1 MKNSKKIQLIL
12 YLTLLTFTS
21 VAQDYFNIRGYVTSS
36 YNEPLVGVY
45 VRAVDLGVGT
55 VTNDEG
61 QYEIKLIEGLHRL
74 SFTHIGYEPKRIDI
88 PADKNDVLNVVLK
101 SIDNELGIVEIS
113 NKKKDLSYS
122 IIKKVIEN
130 KSRYSN
136 QFTTQ
141 KRNIYVKSTEKN
153 IYKTPK
159 KQDNQT
165 DVKKLDKSTEKVNND
180 SVPKFNLF
188 EGDIVQHIKPP
199 NGFKEEKNAAK
210 KIGYQKTLFYTST
223 TDANFDFNQNLIKV
237 KKLGENAY
245 VSPISNTAFISYRY
259 KLLGSRFEGERKIY
273 TIQVIPRKLGNAL
286 FKGKLEVWDSLFTI
300 KSVQLTLS
308 KRSLIKYDNFTLNQ
322 HYSFQDTIKV
332 LTSEIFNWKIRS
344 ISKIILGK
352 CIVKY
357 SNYTFDSIYSKRFF
371 NAELARTSEDA
382 YKKDTSFWLKIRPVP
397 LTYDENKFIRM
408 QDSIFRI
415 KTSKVYLDSIDS
427 VYNKITFL
435 KAVWS
440 GMGHINR
447 DNKTEWSFASLA
459 EMIDPVAI
467 GGFRL
472 KYNIS
477 YYKRFENRKSIFI
490 SPTINYGFRNGDIKG
505 NLSIETLYNPKKLS
519 RASVY
524 YGKYFGFVNQF
535 ATFNDVFNRQ
545 NFFEQDYTYL
555 THRTELFNG
564 FYLFNSISHTLRK
577 PLTNFKFNPDF
588 DSTFVNNAPQNFEI
602 NSDVRI
608 AIGISYTP
616 KQLYISE
623 PNQKIVLGSKYPTF
637 SLTFKQAI
645 PNIGGSITDFKEI
658 ELGITQKFMVGIF
671 GTSQYSA
678 RFGTFLDTTNLQ
690 IMDYKY
696 QRGGDPY
703 FFMPPMYAYQLIDS
717 TFPTFSGF
725 LETHYIHQFNGF
737 LTSKVPLI
745 NRTGIRTM
753 AGGGLLIVPERN
765 YQYSE
770 LFAGINRIF
779 RIGRERFRLGLY
791 YVIAQSNS
799 QGFNSGF
806 KFSIVPYNTAS
817 NSWSY

>member
-1 MKNSKKIQLIL
+1 MKHFINICLIIS
-12 YLTLLTFTS
+12 LTSLTTYS
-21 VAQDYFNIRGYVTSS
+21 SAQNYFNIRGYVTNESK
-36 YNEPLVGVY
+36 EPLVGVY
-45 VRAVDLGVGT
+45 VRAVDLGIGT
-55 VTNDEG
+55 VTNEKG
-61 QYEIKLIEGLHRL
+61 QYEIKLVEGLHRL

-88 PADKNDVLNVVLK
+88 PTQKNEVLNIILK
-101 SIDNELGIVEIS
+101 PIDNELGVVEIS
-113 NKKKDLSYS
+113 NKKKDLSYT
-122 IIKKVIEN
+122 IIRKVIEN
-130 KSRYSN
+130 KENFTN

-141 KRNIYVKSTEKN
+141 KRNIYVKSVEKTTN
-153 IYKTPK
+153 NNPK
-159 KQDNQT
+159 KHDDQP
-165 DVKKLDKSTEKVNND
+165 DVKKLDESPSESKND
-180 SVPKFNLF
+180 SIPKLNLF
-188 EGDIVQHIKPP
+188 EGDFVQHIKLP

-210 KIGYQKTLFYTST
+210 KLGYQQSLFYVST
-223 TDANFDFNQNLIKV
+223 TDANFDLNKNLIKV
-237 KKLGENAY
+237 KKLGDNAY
-245 VSPISNTAFISYRY
+245 VSPISHNAFVSYRY
-259 KLLGSRFEGERKIY
+259 KLLGSRFEGKRKVY

-286 FKGKLEVWDSLFTI
+286 FKGQLEIWDSLYTI
-300 KSVQLTLS
+300 KSVELTLP
-308 KRSLIKYDNFTLNQ
+308 KRSLIEYDQFSLKQ
-322 HYSFQDTIKV
+322 HYSFQDNIKI
-332 LTSEIFNWKIRS
+332 LTSETFNWKIKNGSRT
-344 ISKIILGK
+344 IDGE

-357 SNYTFDSIYSKRFF
+357 SDYTFDSIYPKRFF
-371 NAELARTSEDA
+371 NAELAKTADDA
-382 YKKDTSFWLKIRPVP
+382 YEKDTSFWAKIRPIP
-397 LTYDENKFIRM
+397 LTYNENKFIRM
-408 QDSIFRI
+408 QDSIKRI
-415 KTSKVYLDSIDS
+415 RTSKAYLDSIDS
-427 VYNKITFL
+427 AFNQITFL

-447 DNKTEWSFASLA
+447 DKKTEWSFASLA

-472 KYNIS
+472 KYNVS

-490 SPTINYGFRNGDIKG
+490 SPTLNYGFRNNDIKG

-519 RASVY
+519 RASIY

-535 ATFNDVFNRQ
+535 ATFNDLFNRQ

-564 FYLFNSISHTLRK
+564 FYLFNSFSHTLRK
-577 PLTNFKFNPDF
+577 PLTNFEFNPDF
-588 DSTFVNNAPQNFEI
+588 DSAFVNNVPQNFEI

-608 AIGISYTP
+608 ALGISYTP

-637 SLTFKQAI
+637 SLTYKQAV

-703 FFMPPMYAYQLIDS
+703 FFMPPMFAYQLIDS
-717 TFPTFSGF
+717 TFPTFRGF

-745 NRTGIRTM
+745 NKTGIRTM
-753 AGGGLLIVPERN
+753 TGGGLLIVPERN

-791 YVIAQSNS
+791 YVVAQSNT
-799 QGFNSGF
+799 QGFSSGF
-806 KFSIVPYNTAS
+806 KFSIIPYNTAS
-817 NSWSY
+817 NSWSF

>member
-1 MKNSKKIQLIL
+1 MKNFINFFIVISFTTLTTYSPAQNYFKIQ
-12 YLTLLTFTS
+12 
-21 VAQDYFNIRGYVTSS
+21 GYVTNESK
-36 YNEPLVGVY
+36 EPLIGVY
-45 VRAVDLGVGT
+45 VRAVDLGIGT
-55 VTNDEG
+55 ITNENG
-61 QYEIKLIEGLHRL
+61 QYEITLIEGLHRL

-88 PADKNDVLNVVLK
+88 PAQKNEVLNIILK
-101 SIDNELGIVEIS
+101 PIDNEIGVIEIS
-113 NKKKDLSYS
+113 NKKKDLSYE
-122 IIKKVIEN
+122 IIRKVIEN
-130 KSRYSN
+130 KETYAN
-136 QFTTQ
+136 QFITQ
-141 KRNIYVKSTEKN
+141 KRNVYVKSVEKT
-153 IYKTPK
+153 ISKSLK
-159 KQDNQT
+159 KQDNQQN
-165 DVKKLDKSTEKVNND
+165 VKKLDESPNESKND
-180 SVPKFNLF
+180 STPKLNLF
-188 EGDIVQHIKPP
+188 EGDFVQHIKLP

-210 KIGYQKTLFYTST
+210 KLGYQQSLFYVST

-237 KKLGENAY
+237 KKLGDNAY
-245 VSPISNTAFISYRY
+245 ISPISNTAFVSYRFR
-259 KLLGSRFEGERKIY
+259 LLGSRFDGERKVY

-286 FKGKLEVWDSLFTI
+286 FKGQLEIWDSLFTI
-300 KSVQLTLS
+300 KNVDLTLP
-308 KRSLIKYDNFTLNQ
+308 KRSLIEYDQFSLKQ
-322 HYSFQDTIKV
+322 HYSFQDSIKI
-332 LTSEIFNWKIRS
+332 LTSETFNWKIKNGSR
-344 ISKIILGK
+344 IIDGE
-352 CIVKY
+352 CVAKY
-357 SNYTFDSIYSKRFF
+357 SKYKFDSIYPKRFF
-371 NAELARTSEDA
+371 NSELARTADDA
-382 YKKDTSFWLKIRPVP
+382 YEKDTSFWVKIRPVP

-408 QDSIFRI
+408 QDSIKRI
-415 KTSKVYLDSIDS
+415 RTSKAYLDSIDS
-427 VYNKITFL
+427 AYNKITLL

-447 DNKTEWSFASLA
+447 DKKTEWSFASMA

-472 KYNIS
+472 KYNLS

-490 SPTINYGFRNGDIKG
+490 SPTLNYGFRNNDIKG

-519 RASVY
+519 RASIY

-535 ATFNDVFNRQ
+535 ATFNDLFNRQ

-555 THRTELFNG
+555 THSTELLNG

-577 PLTNFKFNPDF
+577 PLNNFKFNPDF
-588 DSTFVNNAPQNFEI
+588 DSTFVNNVPQNFEI

-637 SLTFKQAI
+637 SLTYKQAV

-678 RFGTFLDTTNLQ
+678 RFGTFLDTSYLQ

-703 FFMPPMYAYQLIDS
+703 FFMPPMFAYQLIDS
-717 TFPTFSGF
+717 TFPTFRGF
-725 LETHYIHQFNGF
+725 LETHYTHQFNGF

-745 NRTGIRTM
+745 NKTGIRTM
-753 AGGGLLIVPERN
+753 AGAGLLIVPERN

-770 LFAGINRIF
+770 LFGGINRIF

-791 YVIAQSNS
+791 YVVAQSNT
-799 QGFNSGF
+799 QGFSSGF

-817 NSWSY
+817 NSWSF

>member
-1 MKNSKKIQLIL
+1 MKHFINICLIIS
-12 YLTLLTFTS
+12 LTSLNTYS
-21 VAQDYFNIRGYVTSS
+21 SAQNYFKIRGYVT
-36 YNEPLVGVY
+36 NEFKEPLVGVY
-45 VRAVDLGVGT
+45 VRAVDLGIGT
-55 VTNDEG
+55 VTNEKG
-61 QYEIKLIEGLHRL
+61 KYEIKLVEGLHRL

-88 PADKNDVLNVVLK
+88 PAQKNEVLNIILK
-101 SIDNELGIVEIS
+101 PIDNELGVVEIS
-113 NKKKDLSYS
+113 NKKKDLSYT
-122 IIKKVIEN
+122 IIRKVIEN
-130 KSRYSN
+130 KENFTN

-141 KRNIYVKSTEKN
+141 KRNIYVKSVEKTTN
-153 IYKTPK
+153 KIPK
-159 KQDNQT
+159 KQDDQP
-165 DVKKLDKSTEKVNND
+165 DVKKLDESLIESKND
-180 SVPKFNLF
+180 SIPKLNLF
-188 EGDIVQHIKPP
+188 EGDFVQHIKLP

-210 KIGYQKTLFYTST
+210 KLGYQQSLFYVST
-223 TDANFDFNQNLIKV
+223 TDANFDLNQNLIKV
-237 KKLGENAY
+237 KKLGDNAY
-245 VSPISNTAFISYRY
+245 LSPISHNAFVSYRY
-259 KLLGSRFEGERKIY
+259 KLLGSRFEGKRKVY

-286 FKGKLEVWDSLFTI
+286 FKGQLEIWDSLFTI
-300 KSVQLTLS
+300 KSVELTLP
-308 KRSLIKYDNFTLNQ
+308 KRSLIEYDQFSLKQ
-322 HYSFQDTIKV
+322 HYSFQDSIKI
-332 LTSEIFNWKIRS
+332 LTSETFNWKIKNGSRT
-344 ISKIILGK
+344 IDGE

-357 SNYTFDSIYSKRFF
+357 SDYTFDSIYPKRFF
-371 NAELARTSEDA
+371 NAELARTADDA
-382 YKKDTSFWLKIRPVP
+382 YEKDTSFWAKIRPIP
-397 LTYDENKFIRM
+397 LTYNENKFIRM
-408 QDSIFRI
+408 QDSIKRI
-415 KTSKVYLDSIDS
+415 RTSKAYLDSIDS
-427 VYNKITFL
+427 AFNQITFL

-447 DNKTEWSFASLA
+447 DKKTEWSFASLA

-472 KYNIS
+472 KYNVS

-490 SPTINYGFRNGDIKG
+490 SPTLNYGFRNNDIKG

-519 RASVY
+519 RASIY

-535 ATFNDVFNRQ
+535 ATFNDLFNRQ

-564 FYLFNSISHTLRK
+564 FYLFNSLSHTLRK

-588 DSTFVNNAPQNFEI
+588 DSAFVNNFPQNFEI

-608 AIGISYTP
+608 ALGISYTP
-616 KQLYISE
+616 KQIYISE

-637 SLTFKQAI
+637 SLTYKQAV

-703 FFMPPMYAYQLIDS
+703 FFMPPMFAYQLTDS
-717 TFPTFSGF
+717 TFPTFRGF

-745 NRTGIRTM
+745 NKTGIRTM

-791 YVIAQSNS
+791 YVVAQSNT
-799 QGFNSGF
+799 QGFSSGF

-817 NSWSY
+817 NSWSF

>member
-1 MKNSKKIQLIL
+1 MKHFINICLIIS
-12 YLTLLTFTS
+12 LTSLTTYS
-21 VAQDYFNIRGYVTSS
+21 SAQNYFNIRGYVTNESK
-36 YNEPLVGVY
+36 EPLVGVY
-45 VRAVDLGVGT
+45 VRAVDLGIGT
-55 VTNDEG
+55 VTNEKG
-61 QYEIKLIEGLHRL
+61 QYEIKLVEGLHRL

-88 PADKNDVLNVVLK
+88 PAQKNEVLNIILK
-101 SIDNELGIVEIS
+101 PIDNELGVVEIS
-113 NKKKDLSYS
+113 NKKKDLSYT
-122 IIKKVIEN
+122 IIRKVIEN
-130 KSRYSN
+130 KEKFTN

-141 KRNIYVKSTEKN
+141 KRNIYVKSVEKTTN
-153 IYKTPK
+153 NNPK
-159 KQDNQT
+159 KQDDQP
-165 DVKKLDKSTEKVNND
+165 DVKKLDESPSESKND
-180 SVPKFNLF
+180 SIPKLNLF
-188 EGDIVQHIKPP
+188 EGDFVQHIKLP

-210 KIGYQKTLFYTST
+210 KLGDKQSLFYVST
-223 TDANFDFNQNLIKV
+223 TDANFDLNHNLIKV
-237 KKLGENAY
+237 KKLGDNAY
-245 VSPISNTAFISYRY
+245 VSPISNTAFVSYRY
-259 KLLGSRFEGERKIY
+259 KLLGSRFEGKRKVY

-286 FKGKLEVWDSLFTI
+286 FKGQLEIWDSLFTI
-300 KSVQLTLS
+300 KSVELTLP
-308 KRSLIKYDNFTLNQ
+308 KRSLIEYDQFSLKQ
-322 HYSFQDTIKV
+322 LYSFQDSIKI
-332 LTSEIFNWKIRS
+332 LTSETFNWKIKNGSRT
-344 ISKIILGK
+344 IDGE
-352 CIVKY
+352 CIAKY
-357 SNYTFDSIYSKRFF
+357 SDYTFDSIYPKRFF
-371 NAELARTSEDA
+371 NAELARTADDA
-382 YKKDTSFWLKIRPVP
+382 YEKDTSFWAKIRPIP
-397 LTYDENKFIRM
+397 LTYNENKFIRM
-408 QDSIFRI
+408 QDSIKRI
-415 KTSKVYLDSIDS
+415 RTSKAYLDSIDS
-427 VYNKITFL
+427 AFNQITFL

-447 DNKTEWSFASLA
+447 DKKTEWSFASLA

-472 KYNIS
+472 KYNVS

-490 SPTINYGFRNGDIKG
+490 SPTLNYGFRNNDIKG

-519 RASVY
+519 RASIY

-535 ATFNDVFNRQ
+535 ATFNDLFNRQ

-564 FYLFNSISHTLRK
+564 FYLFNSFSHTLRK
-577 PLTNFKFNPDF
+577 PLTNFEFNPDF
-588 DSTFVNNAPQNFEI
+588 DSAFVNNVPQNFEI

-608 AIGISYTP
+608 ALGISYTP

-637 SLTFKQAI
+637 SLTYKQAV

-703 FFMPPMYAYQLIDS
+703 FFMPPMFAYQLIDS
-717 TFPTFSGF
+717 TFPTFRGF

-745 NRTGIRTM
+745 NKTGIRTM

-791 YVIAQSNS
+791 YVVAQSNT
-799 QGFNSGF
+799 QGFSSGF
-806 KFSIVPYNTAS
+806 KFSIIPYNTAS
-817 NSWSY
+817 NSWSF